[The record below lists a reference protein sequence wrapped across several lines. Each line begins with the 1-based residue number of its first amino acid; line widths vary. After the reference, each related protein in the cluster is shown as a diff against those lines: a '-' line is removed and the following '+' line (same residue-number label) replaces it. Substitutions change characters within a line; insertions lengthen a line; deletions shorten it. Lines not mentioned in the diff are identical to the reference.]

1 MGGLRKLRRRGL
13 GTQYK
18 VEPLR
23 SGESF
28 PGKKMSEVL
37 LDFARPLL
45 DEYGDDDFQSIIGFS
60 AACWD
65 ISFMPEEKRQKELES
80 LLDLMEINNPADRQQ
95 VENQARMLLERKKSL
110 FADDKRMVKNYH
122 IVDEGGYN
130 RLFVLSSPLETQ

>member
-23 SGESF
+23 RTEASGYR
-28 PGKKMSEVL
+28 KMSEVL

-65 ISFMPEEKRQKELES
+65 ISFMPEEKQQKELEN
-80 LLDLMEINNPADRQQ
+80 LLDLMEINKPADR
-95 VENQARMLLERKKSL
+95 
-110 FADDKRMVKNYH
+110 
-122 IVDEGGYN
+122 
-130 RLFVLSSPLETQ
+130 

>member
-1 MGGLRKLRRRGL
+1 MGALRKLRRKSHHPE
-13 GTQYK
+13 YE

-23 SGESF
+23 RTETSGYR
-28 PGKKMSEVL
+28 KMSEVL

-45 DEYGDDDFQSIIGFS
+45 DEYGDDDFQSIIAFS

-65 ISFMPEEKRQKELES
+65 ISFMPEEKQQKELINFM
-80 LLDLMEINNPADRQQ
+80 DVMEITDPADRQQ

-110 FADDKRMVKNYH
+110 FADDKRMVMNYR